1 MMGRRG
7 IMLGQSPSTE
17 MEHTDEEDKG
27 DDLYGDD
34 DDDDDDNSSHSSQR
48 NYDDDGKVIDTDT
61 DDDEEE
67 EGEEEGEEEEGEEVA
82 IASPAK
88 KKLLVAKRKPGRPKK
103 SDKEDTASMTS
114 YNEVVTA
121 SPAKKKR
128 GKAKKK
134 KKKKK
139 KDLNKPKRNMNAFFF
154 YMNANRVQMKK
165 ENADAKFGDIAKT
178 MSAKFKALNETER
191 NHWDKLAAADKTRYL
206 AEMKNYIP
214 PSDCND
220 HDDEPRKKNGK
231 QSSTSTRMDDDD
243 KSADM
248 KRKVPGGPKKS
259 EDTKCVT
266 ECLQMKK
273 KLGRPKNVIKDIPVE
288 ENKEEEISST
298 TTSKRKSVSSNPP
311 KSKKRAKLL
320 GDDDDSVSEK
330 SLDVSN
336 SGRYSIRSSS
346 TKCTKACNV
355 KEKDVPKKRGPG
367 RPKKEEGIAAD
378 TPHVEDVTVVKK
390 KDSVVLGLATT
401 IPSPNVVDSVGGDN
415 KEPTKIIAQWLLKLL
430 PQLTNQV
437 ALLDEYARHLFD
449 GGFDSIEVLDGGFLR
464 GNDLQFMKIGHRRVI
479 EHHFSG
485 GAKE

>member
-1 MMGRRG
+1 MM
-7 IMLGQSPSTE
+7 GQSPSTE

-34 DDDDDDNSSHSSQR
+34 DDDDDDNSSHSSTQH
-48 NYDDDGKVIDTDT
+48 NYDDDGKVIEIDT
-61 DDDEEE
+61 DDDKEE
-67 EGEEEGEEEEGEEVA
+67 EGEEEGEEVA

-103 SDKEDTASMTS
+103 SDKEDTATMMS

-139 KDLNKPKRNMNAFFF
+139 KKKDLNKPKRNMSAFFF

-191 NHWDKLAAADKTRYL
+191 NHWDKLAAEDKTRYL

-231 QSSTSTRMDDDD
+231 KSSTSTRMDDDD
-243 KSADM
+243 KSADT

-311 KSKKRAKLL
+311 KSEKKAKLL

-336 SGRYSIRSSS
+336 SRRYSIRSSS
-346 TKCTKACNV
+346 TKSTKACNV
-355 KEKDVPKKRGPG
+355 KEKDVPKKRGRG

-390 KDSVVLGLATT
+390 KDSVGLGLATT
-401 IPSPNVVDSVGGDN
+401 TPSPNVVDSVEGDN
-415 KEPTKIIAQWLLKLL
+415 KEPTKIIVQWLLNLL

-437 ALLDEYARHLFD
+437 ALLDKYVGHLFE
-449 GGFDSIEVLDGGFLR
+449 GGFDSIEALDWGVLNV
-464 GNDLQFMKIGHRRVI
+464 NDLQFMKIGHRRVI
-479 EHHFSG
+479 EKHFSG

>member
-1 MMGRRG
+1 MMGRHVA
-7 IMLGQSPSTE
+7 LCWVGQSPSTE

-34 DDDDDDNSSHSSQR
+34 DDDDDDNSSHSTQR
-48 NYDDDGKVIDTDT
+48 NYDDDGKVIEIDT
-61 DDDEEE
+61 DDD
-67 EGEEEGEEEEGEEVA
+67 EEEEGEEVA

-139 KDLNKPKRNMNAFFF
+139 KDLNKPKRNMSAFFF

-191 NHWDKLAAADKTRYL
+191 NKWDKLAADDKTRYL

-231 QSSTSTRMDDDD
+231 KSSTSTRMDDDD

-298 TTSKRKSVSSNPP
+298 TTSKRKSVSNSP
-311 KSKKRAKLL
+311 KSKKKAKLL
-320 GDDDDSVSEK
+320 GDDDKSVSEK
-330 SLDVSN
+330 SWDVSN

-390 KDSVVLGLATT
+390 KDSVGLGLATT
-401 IPSPNVVDSVGGDN
+401 TPSPNVVESEGGNN
-415 KEPTKIIAQWLLKLL
+415 KEPTKIIVQWLLNLL

-449 GGFDSIEVLDGGFLR
+449 EGFDSIETLDGGFLR

>member
-1 MMGRRG
+1 MPRG
-7 IMLGQSPSTE
+7 IM
-17 MEHTDEEDKG
+17 HN
-27 DDLYGDD
+27 
-34 DDDDDDNSSHSSQR
+34 DDNVDIV
-48 NYDDDGKVIDTDT
+48 DDKSDDSDT

-67 EGEEEGEEEEGEEVA
+67 EGGEEEEEGEEVA

-88 KKLLVAKRKPGRPKK
+88 KKLLVVKRKPGRPKK
-103 SDKEDTASMTS
+103 SDKEDTATMS
-114 YNEVVTA
+114 YNEVVIA

-139 KDLNKPKRNMNAFFF
+139 KDLNKPKRNMSAFFF
-154 YMNANRVQMKK
+154 YMNANRERERMKK
-165 ENADAKFGDIAKT
+165 ENVDAKFGDIAKT
-178 MSAKFKALNETER
+178 MSAKFKALNDTER
-191 NHWDKLAAADKTRYL
+191 SQWDELAAADKTRYL
-206 AEMKNYIP
+206 AQMKSYIP
-214 PSDCND
+214 
-220 HDDEPRKKNGK
+220 
-231 QSSTSTRMDDDD
+231 
-243 KSADM
+243 
-248 KRKVPGGPKKS
+248 
-259 EDTKCVT
+259 
-266 ECLQMKK
+266 
-273 KLGRPKNVIKDIPVE
+273 E

-298 TTSKRKSVSSNPP
+298 TTSKRKSVSNSP
-311 KSKKRAKLL
+311 KSKKKAKLL
-320 GDDDDSVSEK
+320 GDDDESVSEK
-330 SLDVSN
+330 SCDVSN

-355 KEKDVPKKRGPG
+355 KEKDVQKKRGPG
-367 RPKKEEGIAAD
+367 RPKKEEGITAD

>member
-1 MMGRRG
+1 MPRG
-7 IMLGQSPSTE
+7 IM
-17 MEHTDEEDKG
+17 HN
-27 DDLYGDD
+27 
-34 DDDDDDNSSHSSQR
+34 DDNVDIV
-48 NYDDDGKVIDTDT
+48 DDKSDDSDT
-61 DDDEEE
+61 DDDE
-67 EGEEEGEEEEGEEVA
+67 EEEEGEEVA

-88 KKLLVAKRKPGRPKK
+88 KKLLVVKRKPGRPKK
-103 SDKEDTASMTS
+103 SDKEDTATMS
-114 YNEVVTA
+114 YNEVVIA

-139 KDLNKPKRNMNAFFF
+139 DLNKPKRNMSAFFF
-154 YMNANRVQMKK
+154 YMNANREQMKK
-165 ENADAKFGDIAKT
+165 QNGDAKFGDIAKT
-178 MSAKFKALNETER
+178 MSAKFKALNDTER
-191 NHWDKLAAADKTRYL
+191 SQWDELAAADKTRYL
-206 AEMKNYIP
+206 AQMKSYIP
-214 PSDCND
+214 
-220 HDDEPRKKNGK
+220 
-231 QSSTSTRMDDDD
+231 
-243 KSADM
+243 
-248 KRKVPGGPKKS
+248 
-259 EDTKCVT
+259 
-266 ECLQMKK
+266 
-273 KLGRPKNVIKDIPVE
+273 E

-298 TTSKRKSVSSNPP
+298 TTSKRKSVSNSP
-311 KSKKRAKLL
+311 KSKKKAKLL
-320 GDDDDSVSEK
+320 GDDDESVSEK
-330 SLDVSN
+330 SCDVSN

-437 ALLDEYARHLFD
+437 AILDEYARHLFD

>member
-1 MMGRRG
+1 
-7 IMLGQSPSTE
+7 
-17 MEHTDEEDKG
+17 
-27 DDLYGDD
+27 
-34 DDDDDDNSSHSSQR
+34 
-48 NYDDDGKVIDTDT
+48 
-61 DDDEEE
+61 
-67 EGEEEGEEEEGEEVA
+67 
-82 IASPAK
+82 
-88 KKLLVAKRKPGRPKK
+88 
-103 SDKEDTASMTS
+103 
-114 YNEVVTA
+114 
-121 SPAKKKR
+121 
-128 GKAKKK
+128 
-134 KKKKK
+134 
-139 KDLNKPKRNMNAFFF
+139 
-154 YMNANRVQMKK
+154 MKK

-191 NHWDKLAAADKTRYL
+191 NKWDKLAADDKTRYL

-231 QSSTSTRMDDDD
+231 KSSTSTRMDDDDD

-390 KDSVVLGLATT
+390 KDSVGLGLATT
-401 IPSPNVVDSVGGDN
+401 TPSPNVVESVGGNN
-415 KEPTKIIAQWLLKLL
+415 KEPTKIIVQWLLNLL

-437 ALLDEYARHLFD
+437 ALLDVYARHLFD
-449 GGFDSIEVLDGGFLR
+449 EGFDSIETLDGGFLR

>member
-7 IMLGQSPSTE
+7 IMMGQSPSTE

-34 DDDDDDNSSHSSQR
+34 DDDDDDNSSHSSTQR
-48 NYDDDGKVIDTDT
+48 NYDDDGKVIEIDT
-61 DDDEEE
+61 DDDE
-67 EGEEEGEEEEGEEVA
+67 EEEEGEEVA

-103 SDKEDTASMTS
+103 SDKEDTATMMS

-139 KDLNKPKRNMNAFFF
+139 KKKDLNKPKRNMSAFFF

-165 ENADAKFGDIAKT
+165 ENAYAKFGDIAKT

-191 NHWDKLAAADKTRYL
+191 NHWDKLAADDKTRYL

-231 QSSTSTRMDDDD
+231 KSSTSTRMDDDD

-311 KSKKRAKLL
+311 KSEKKAKLL

-346 TKCTKACNV
+346 TKSTKACNV

-390 KDSVVLGLATT
+390 KDSVGLGLATT
-401 IPSPNVVDSVGGDN
+401 TPSPNVVDSVEGDN
-415 KEPTKIIAQWLLKLL
+415 KEPTKIIVQWLLNLL
-430 PQLTNQV
+430 PQLSNQV
-437 ALLDEYARHLFD
+437 ALLDEYVRHLFD
-449 GGFDSIEVLDGGFLR
+449 GGFDSIEALDWGVLNV
-464 GNDLQFMKIGHRRVI
+464 NDLQFMKIGHRRVI
-479 EHHFSG
+479 EKHFSG